1 MCVCLCVLGVVRVRL
16 RVRAYQKSVSLNFII
31 LLFWIET
38 GWDWCGV
45 VTCNTNDSKQGKEE
59 KEEKGKHAVG
69 WGRKCPTALLVFRMT
84 TYVGYAVEEDALAMF
99 NRVNAA
105 YDGSGRITMPEL
117 RAHCTENCVDWNS
130 LVSRGVVA
138 LHPHAAHM
146 LSLKAPPVSR
156 VLTNIHTYTH
166 SHAHTL
172 PPPASPLQT
181 HKQLR
186 RLTP

>member
-1 MCVCLCVLGVVRVRL
+1 MCVGVVRVRL
-16 RVRAYQKSVSLNFII
+16 RVRAYQKSLSLFFK
-31 LLFWIET
+31 LFYYLEPR
-38 GWDWCGV
+38 WDWCICWLG
-45 VTCNTNDSKQGKEE
+45 TCNTNDSKQGKEE

-69 WGRKCPTALLVFRMT
+69 WGRKCPTVLLVFRMT

-146 LSLKAPPVSR
+146 LSLKAPPSFSC
-156 VLTNIHTYTH
+156 THQHTHIHTFARTH
-166 SHAHTL
+166 A
-172 PPPASPLQT
+172 PPPLQT